1 MEVGPVPNN
10 EEMSPAGEEAIQ
22 ESGSVVF
29 LLNNLPFDADD
40 DAPGAQPNLPY
51 RIENLAATY
60 ISPLEQILSSKLHS
74 AGCVRAVFVNFGPKG
89 YHEIKPNWSPVTR
102 PAEFEAL
109 LRELFQNGMKRDPV
123 TNEVLWHKITDLSSL
138 LANLP
143 ANSRKIG
150 CLHGATSQG
159 SASINFQDYI
169 KNASL
174 MHSFVFVVGQIAN
187 EEIEGFLDEFVKVS
201 EYELVPTYCLSRV
214 IKAMEDKWNI

>member
-40 DAPGAQPNLPY
+40 DAPG
-51 RIENLAATY
+51 
-60 ISPLEQILSSKLHS
+60 PLEQILSSKLHS

>member
-1 MEVGPVPNN
+1 M
-10 EEMSPAGEEAIQ
+10 
-22 ESGSVVF
+22 VVMF
-29 LLNNLPFDADD
+29 S
-40 DAPGAQPNLPY
+40 
-51 RIENLAATY
+51 AT
-60 ISPLEQILSSKLHS
+60 EQILSSKLHS
-74 AGCVRAVFVNFGPKG
+74 AG
-89 YHEIKPNWSPVTR
+89 
-102 PAEFEAL
+102 
-109 LRELFQNGMKRDPV
+109 ELFQNGMKRDPV

-174 MHSFVFVVGQIAN
+174 MQSFVFVVGQIAN
-187 EEIEGFLDEFVKVS
+187 QEIEGFLDEFVKVS

-214 IKAMEDKWNI
+214 IKAMEDNWNF